1 MISYEPDID
10 NIYLCAKDFHG
21 AKYQFLVNK
30 RESTCLK
37 SIWMFLKLLLDTG
50 IIWMII
56 IEILKDTTQMK
67 NVKY

>member
-1 MISYEPDID
+1 MICYEPDID
-10 NIYLCAKDFHG
+10 KIYLCAKDFHG

-30 RESTCLK
+30 RESTSLK

-50 IIWMII
+50 MIWMIV
-56 IEILKDTTQMK
+56 IEILKNTIQVK

>member
-37 SIWMFLKLLLDTG
+37 SIWIVLKLLLDTG

-56 IEILKDTTQMK
+56 IEILKNAMQMK

>member
-37 SIWMFLKLLLDTG
+37 SIWIVLKLLPDTG

-56 IEILKDTTQMK
+56 IEILKNAMQMK